1 MARPQ
6 IFGLHAEPSKR
17 MALLLAIIPFVV
29 LISLYLIASYYRHL
43 DNPSDKLLPSIS
55 QMIDATMRM
64 AFEQD
69 RRSGDYLLLSDT
81 LHSLFRI
88 FSGVIMAAI
97 TALLIGLNMGL
108 YKGFRAL
115 SNPLMTFIAMV
126 PPLSILPIL
135 FIAFGVG
142 DFGKIMLIFIGTA
155 PIMIRDVA
163 LYVSSI
169 PKETIIKAQTLGA
182 RDLAVTYRII
192 MPMVIPKLIDSVR
205 LSLGSA
211 WLFVIAAEGISST
224 NGLGYRIFLM
234 RRYMN
239 MEVIIP
245 YVIVITLLGVAIDFA
260 LRYYVKRRYP
270 WYAATKS

>member
-1 MARPQ
+1 MNL
-6 IFGLHAEPSKR
+6 FL
-17 MALLLAIIPFVV
+17 MVIPFVV
-29 LISLYLIASYYRHL
+29 LIGLYFVASYYRHL
-43 DNPSDKLLPSIS
+43 TNESDKLLPSIS
-55 QMIDATMRM
+55 QMADAFIRM
-64 AFEQD
+64 AFVQD
-69 RRSGDYLLLSDT
+69 RRTGDYLLLTDA
-81 LHSLFRI
+81 LHSLYRI
-88 FSGVIMAAI
+88 FTGVFLASI

-108 YKGFRAL
+108 YKGFKAL
-115 SNPLMTFIAMV
+115 SNPLVTFIAMV

-135 FIAFGVG
+135 FIVFGVG

-155 PIMIRDVA
+155 PIMVRDVS

-169 PKETIIKAQTLGA
+169 PKETVIKAQTLGA
-182 RDLAVTYRII
+182 KDLAVTYRII
-192 MPMVIPKLIDSVR
+192 MPMVIPKLIDSIR

-245 YVIVITLLGVAIDFA
+245 YVILITLLGVGMDLA
-260 LRYYVKRRYP
+260 LRHYVKKRYN
-270 WYAATKS
+270 WYVATNN

>member
-1 MARPQ
+1 MV
-6 IFGLHAEPSKR
+6 
-17 MALLLAIIPFVV
+17 IPFVV
-29 LISLYLIASYYRHL
+29 LIGLYFVASYYRHL
-43 DNPSDKLLPSIS
+43 SNESDKLLPTLS
-55 QMIDATMRM
+55 QMVDALMRM
-64 AFEQD
+64 AFVQD
-69 RRSGDYLLLSDT
+69 RRSGDYLLLTDAY
-81 LHSLFRI
+81 HSLYRI
-88 FSGVIMAAI
+88 FTGVFLASV

-108 YKGFRAL
+108 YKGFKAF
-115 SNPLMTFIAMV
+115 SNPLVTFIAMI
-126 PPLSILPIL
+126 PPLSILPII

-155 PIMIRDVA
+155 PIMARDVS

-169 PKETIIKAQTLGA
+169 KKETIIKAQTLGA
-182 RDLAVTYRII
+182 KDLDVTYRII
-192 MPMVIPKLIDSVR
+192 MPMVIPKLIDSIR

-245 YVIVITLLGVAIDFA
+245 YVILITILGVGMDFA
-260 LRYYVKRRYP
+260 LRYFVKKRYNWYV
-270 WYAATKS
+270 ATNS

>member
-6 IFGLHAEPSKR
+6 LFGLHANPGKR
-17 MALLLAIIPFVV
+17 MNLFLVVIPFV
-29 LISLYLIASYYRHL
+29 LLLCLYLVASYYRHQT
-43 DNPSDKLLPSIS
+43 NASDKLLPSIP
-55 QMIDATMRM
+55 QMFDAFLRM
-64 AFEQD
+64 AFVQD
-69 RRSGDYLLLSDT
+69 RRTGEYLLISDAFS
-81 LHSLFRI
+81 SLMRI
-88 FSGVIMAAI
+88 FSGVILAAL

-108 YKGFRAL
+108 YKGFKAL
-115 SNPLMTFIAMV
+115 CNPLITFIAMI

-135 FIAFGVG
+135 FITFGVG

-155 PIMIRDVA
+155 PIMARDVT
-163 LYVSSI
+163 LYVASI
-169 PKETIIKAQTLGA
+169 PKKTIIKAQTLGA
-182 RDLAVTYRII
+182 TDLAVTYRII
-192 MPMVIPKLIDSVR
+192 MPMVIPKLIDSIR

-245 YVIVITLLGVAIDFA
+245 YVIIITLLGVTMDFA
-260 LRYYVKRRYP
+260 LRFWVKKRYDWYV
-270 WYAATKS
+270 AQNN

>member
-1 MARPQ
+1 MTRPQ
-6 IFGLHAEPSKR
+6 FFGLHAEPSRR
-17 MALLLAIIPFVV
+17 MNLFLMVIPFVV
-29 LISLYLIASYYRHL
+29 LIGLYFVASYYRHL
-43 DNPSDKLLPSIS
+43 TNESDKLLPSIS
-55 QMIDATMRM
+55 QMADAFIRM
-64 AFEQD
+64 AFVQD
-69 RRSGDYLLLSDT
+69 RRTGDYLLLTDA
-81 LHSLFRI
+81 LHSLYRI
-88 FSGVIMAAI
+88 FTGVFLASI

-108 YKGFRAL
+108 YKGFKAL
-115 SNPLMTFIAMV
+115 SNPLVTFIAMV

-135 FIAFGVG
+135 FIVFGVG

-155 PIMIRDVA
+155 PIMVRDVS

-169 PKETIIKAQTLGA
+169 PKETVIKAQTLGA
-182 RDLAVTYRII
+182 KDLAVTYRII
-192 MPMVIPKLIDSVR
+192 MPMVIPKLIDSIR

-245 YVIVITLLGVAIDFA
+245 YVILITLLGVGMDLA
-260 LRYYVKRRYP
+260 LRHYVKKRYN
-270 WYAATKS
+270 WYVATNN